1 MVVLRTSRQDVLGEA
16 PHVRRVELDWH
27 RRAALKIVGQQ
38 VSELQARKSVGID
51 GSVAFIDTGN
61 ADAFLEPASVVL
73 TENVAL
79 LSDQELNLHDPHCK
93 TSASYSETDVS
104 GDGNPSGERGSSSS
118 VASASPYLQGS
129 NLTDERAR
137 SRTLFSGN
145 ENAPSGGFLVRQPD

>member
-104 GDGNPSGERGSSSS
+104 GDGNPSGERVELVCRVGFP
-118 VASASPYLQGS
+118 VSAGVEPHRRTGP
-129 NLTDERAR
+129 